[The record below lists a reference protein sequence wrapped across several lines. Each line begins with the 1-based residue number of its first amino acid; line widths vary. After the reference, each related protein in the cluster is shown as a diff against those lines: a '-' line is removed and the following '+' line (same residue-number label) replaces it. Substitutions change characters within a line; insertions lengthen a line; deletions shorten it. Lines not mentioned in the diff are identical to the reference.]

1 MDKHIKI
8 KLITTIICLLVSVIA
23 LYSFVFVIDV
33 SNGWRIALIIIAI
46 SWIISG
52 VSNIVDYL
60 KK

>member
-8 KLITTIICLLVSVIA
+8 KLITTIICLLISVVA

>member
-8 KLITTIICLLVSVIA
+8 KLITTIICLLISVVA

-52 VSNIVDYL
+52 ISNIVDYL